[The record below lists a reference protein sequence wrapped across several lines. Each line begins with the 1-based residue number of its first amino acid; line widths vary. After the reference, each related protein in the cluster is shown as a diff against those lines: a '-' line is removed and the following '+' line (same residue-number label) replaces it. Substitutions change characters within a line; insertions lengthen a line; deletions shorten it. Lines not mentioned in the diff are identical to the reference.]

1 MRTTTGVS
9 TMLLLVTLVVAAP
22 ALPARAQEAPA
33 MTIQQAVAAALEQNP
48 QVKVAAAAV
57 RSADARLTASRAVL
71 APTVSA
77 SASVGSSGNSG
88 NTSSS
93 SQAGVNAS
101 YTLYDGGVRSAQI
114 RQAEANAES
123 ARQALAATQAAVA
136 ADTATA
142 YMNVVTA
149 EALVAVREQALEQAR
164 TQLNAAQAGVRAG
177 TVPQSDVVRAES
189 QVATAEFN
197 LIDARGTV
205 ETQRSALLVFLNRP
219 AGSGISVTQP
229 GAVPA
234 MNVTAAQA
242 AAAALQRPEV
252 KQAES
257 DVRAAEAGLQATA
270 AQGGVSVSVDA
281 GYGMSIVSAGGNGGS
296 WSTGIA
302 ASVPLFDGGR
312 RAAEVEAARASLD
325 GATVQLA
332 QIRLQMQHQAQQALT
347 QFTTSLA
354 RATAAEKAAEA
365 AREAFRAAQGRYTAG
380 VGTVVEVETART
392 DLVSA
397 EVALRQAQSDQWTT
411 LVALRR
417 ALSLPVVP

>member
-1 MRTTTGVS
+1 MRTTRGAS
-9 TMLLLVTLVVAAP
+9 TMVLLLILIVAVP
-22 ALPARAQEAPA
+22 ALPGQGQEAPA
-33 MTIQQAVAAALEQNP
+33 MTIQQAVAVALEQNP
-48 QVKVAAAAV
+48 QVKVAATAV
-57 RSADARLTASRAVL
+57 RSADARLTAARAAL
-71 APTVSA
+71 SPTVSA
-77 SASVGSSGNSG
+77 NVSAGSSGSNTS
-88 NTSSS
+88 TSSS
-93 SQAGVNAS
+93 SQAGVGAS
-101 YTLYDGGVRSAQI
+101 YTIYDRGVRAAQI
-114 RQAEANAES
+114 RQAEAQAES
-123 ARQALAATQAAVA
+123 TRLALAATQAAVA

-142 YMNVVTA
+142 YMSVVTA
-149 EALVAVREQALEQAR
+149 EAVVAVREQALEQAR
-164 TQLNAAQAGVRAG
+164 TQLNAADAGVRAG
-177 TVPQSDVVRAES
+177 TVPQSDVVRAQS

-205 ETQRSALLVFLNRP
+205 ETQRSVLLILLNRP
-219 AGSGISVTQP
+219 AGSGVSVTQP

-242 AAAALQRPEV
+242 AGAALQRPEV
-252 KQAES
+252 KQAEA

-281 GYGMSIVSAGGNGGS
+281 GYGVSIVSSGNGGS
-296 WSTGIA
+296 WSTGVS

-312 RAAEVEAARASLD
+312 RAAEVEAARASVDSANL
-325 GATVQLA
+325 QLA

-347 QFTTSLA
+347 QFVTSLA
-354 RATAAEKAAEA
+354 RATAADKAAEA
-365 AREAFRAAQGRYTAG
+365 AREAFRAAQGRYSAG

-417 ALSLPVVP
+417 ALGLPVVP